1 MTKKRPLLHW
11 AFLLVAGFALTAC
24 GRDDAEGHL
33 TPSAPSSPAGKWSVT
48 VKAGVDETRG
58 LSLSGTT
65 LSVNWKTSET
75 VYAYYGGRKVGE
87 LHPTANSN
95 DGSVTLRGDLDTQNY
110 TAGQS
115 LTLKFPRE
123 ATDYTGQAGTIA
135 DIAAKYDYLEATA
148 TISAVNAATCTL
160 TIANATFT
168 SQQAIA
174 RLTFREDLA
183 ANDVITITGAA
194 DDAAVSVTLASAV
207 TTGNPVFVALPLT
220 ASDTPY
226 TFGFTVT
233 RNSSTLYEGTLA
245 DKTLRN
251 KKYYAASVTLAAT
264 AAFSNMTMVVLSDI
278 HVMGPGLL
286 ASEGEAWNNYLA
298 GERKMVDYSRQV
310 FDEQIEELKAMAPD
324 LVLITGDLTKDG
336 ERASHEY
343 VAGKLAELPTTT
355 KVLVIPGNHD
365 RGTSNA
371 KIYDGAT
378 ATDAEVLDDAGIASA
393 YASFGYGPESHRD
406 ASSLT
411 YACEPFPGLVVIG
424 IDSKNG
430 TLADGTVDWIC
441 NEATTA
447 RAAGKQVI
455 AMMHH
460 ALIPHVTNADTFVAT
475 SVINGY
481 DNLRQRFIAAGIPVV
496 FTGHFHV
503 SDIAKDYDNAL
514 TGSIYDVATGAP
526 ISYPCDYRVVRF
538 SDDYRR
544 LSVETRKKT
553 ALTGVADFS
562 TVAHDRL
569 HAAIKKNMKTRVES
583 KYGATASYFSS
594 VIDQMATA
602 FADAYIIH
610 ADGNEPQADAAAK
623 NGIITVLTP
632 AFALLNGSEDM
643 IRSMLED
650 KAPYGVEGRE
660 NVTDDRML
668 LIDTSSP

>member
-1 MTKKRPLLHW
+1 MRKKRPLLHW
-11 AFLLVAGFALTAC
+11 AYLLAAGLTLAAC
-24 GRDDAEGHL
+24 GSDDAVDTA

-48 VKAGVDETRG
+48 VNVGVDETRG

-65 LSVNWKTSET
+65 LSVNWKTGEA
-75 VYAYYGGRKVGE
+75 VYAYYGGQKVGE
-87 LHPTANSN
+87 LHPTANSA
-95 DGSVTLRGDLDTQNY
+95 DGNVTLQGNLDTADY
-110 TAGQS
+110 AAGQS

-123 ATDYTGQAGTIA
+123 TTDYTGQAGTIE
-135 DIAAKYDYLEATA
+135 DIAAKYDYLEAAA
-148 TISAVNAATCTL
+148 TISSVDAAARSITVGP
-160 TIANATFT
+160 ATFT

-174 RLTFREDLA
+174 RLTFSEDLA

-220 ASDTPY
+220 ASSASY

-233 RNSSTLYEGTLA
+233 RNSSALYEGSLA
-245 DKTLRN
+245 DKTLQN
-251 KKYYAASVTLAAT
+251 AKYYAASVTLTASAAL
-264 AAFSNMTMVVLSDI
+264 SQKTMVVLSDI
-278 HVMGPGLL
+278 HVMGPGILV
-286 ASEGEAWNNYLA
+286 SEGEAWNNYLA
-298 GERKMVDYSRQV
+298 SERKMVDYSRQI
-310 FDEQIEELKAMAPD
+310 FDEQIEDLKTMAPD

-343 VAGKLAELPTTT
+343 VAEKLKELPATT

-378 ATDAEVLDDAGIASA
+378 ATNAEVLDDAGIASA
-393 YASFGYGPESHRD
+393 YASFGYGPDSRRD
-406 ASSLT
+406 DASLT

-430 TLADGTVDWIC
+430 SLAAATVDFIC
-441 NEATTA
+441 SEATAA

-460 ALIPHVTNADTFVAT
+460 ALIPHITNADTFVGTA
-475 SVINGY
+475 VINDY
-481 DNLRQRFIAAGIPVV
+481 DNMRLRFIEAGIPVV

-503 SDIAKDYDNAL
+503 SDIAKDYNDAL
-514 TGSIYDVATGAP
+514 TSSIIDVATGAP
-526 ISYPCDYRVVRF
+526 ISYPCDYRVVGL
-538 SDDYRR
+538 SDNYRR
-544 LSVETRKKT
+544 LSIETRKKT
-553 ALTGVADFS
+553 TLTGVADFS

-583 KYGATASYFSS
+583 KYGAMASMFSAA
-594 VIDQMATA
+594 IDQMATA

-623 NGIITVLTP
+623 NSIITVLTP
-632 AFALLNGSEDM
+632 AFALLDGSEDM

-650 KAPYGVEGRE
+650 KAPYGIEGRE
-660 NVTDDRML
+660 NVTDDRTL
-668 LIDTSSP
+668 LIVSSW